1 MGEHRQGDTYFRV
14 SHGRLKLRR
23 IGRSPRGMLI
33 YYDRPD
39 RAESRY
45 SEHHLAPV
53 ADAEEVETVLGA
65 ALGTLVK
72 VDKTRHLFL
81 YGATRIHLDRVEN
94 LGCFVELETVMQYQ
108 TEEEARAEHELVK
121 QTLGLDERETVAV
134 SYGDL
139 LQERSHRP

>member
-1 MGEHRQGDTYFRV
+1 MDKRRQGDTFFRV
-14 SHGRLKLRR
+14 PHGRPKLRR
-23 IGRSPRGMLI
+23 IRDSPHGTLI

-39 RAESRY
+39 RPESRY
-45 SEHHLAPV
+45 SEYHLALV
-53 ADAEEVETVLGA
+53 DDAEEVETLLDT

-108 TEEEARAEHELVK
+108 TEEEARAEHVLVK
-121 QTLGLDERETVAV
+121 QTLGLDEREIVAV

-139 LQERSHRP
+139 LQERSRRP

>member
-1 MGEHRQGDTYFRV
+1 MGERQQGDTYFRV
-14 SHGRLKLRR
+14 PRGRLKLRR
-23 IGRSPRGMLI
+23 IRGSPHSTLI

-39 RAESRY
+39 RPESRY
-45 SEHHLAPV
+45 SEYHLALV
-53 ADAEEVETVLGA
+53 DDAEEVETLLGA

-72 VDKTRHLFL
+72 VDKIRHLFL

-121 QTLGLDERETVAV
+121 QTLGLDERETVAF

-139 LQERSHRP
+139 LRERSHRP

>member
-14 SHGRLKLRR
+14 PCGRLKMRR
-23 IGRSPRGMLI
+23 IRDSPRGTLI

-45 SEHHLAPV
+45 SKYYLAPV
-53 ADAEEVETVLGA
+53 DDAEEVETLLDT

-121 QTLGLDERETVAV
+121 QTLGLDEREIVAV

-139 LQERSHRP
+139 LQERSRRP

>member
-14 SHGRLKLRR
+14 PRGRLKLRQTE
-23 IGRSPRGMLI
+23 GSSHSTLI

-39 RAESRY
+39 RTESRY
-45 SEHHLAPV
+45 SEYHLAPV
-53 ADAEEVETVLGA
+53 DDAEEVETLLGA

-72 VDKTRHLFL
+72 VGKTRHLFL
-81 YGATRIHLDRVEN
+81 YGATRIHLDQVEN
-94 LGCFVELETVMQYQ
+94 LGCFVELETVIQYQ

-139 LQERSHRP
+139 LQKRSRRP

>member
-14 SHGRLKLRR
+14 PRGRLKMRR
-23 IGRSPRGMLI
+23 IRDSPRGTLI

-45 SEHHLAPV
+45 SEYYLAPV
-53 ADAEEVETVLGA
+53 DDAEEVETLLDT

-72 VDKTRHLFL
+72 VGKTRHLFS
-81 YGATRIHLDRVEN
+81 YSATRIHLDQVEN

-134 SYGDL
+134 SYSDL
-139 LQERSHRP
+139 LRRRSRRP

>member
-23 IGRSPRGMLI
+23 IGRSPRGTLI

-45 SEHHLAPV
+45 SEYHLALV
-53 ADAEEVETVLGA
+53 DDAEEVETLLGS

-81 YGATRIHLDRVEN
+81 YSATRIHLDRVEN

-121 QTLGLDERETVAV
+121 QTLGLDEREIVAV

-139 LQERSHRP
+139 LQERSRRP

>member
-1 MGEHRQGDTYFRV
+1 MGERRQGDTYFRV
-14 SHGRLKLRR
+14 PRGRLKLRQTE
-23 IGRSPRGMLI
+23 GSSHGTLI

-45 SEHHLAPV
+45 SEYHLAPV
-53 ADAEEVETVLGA
+53 DEAEEIETLLGT

-94 LGCFVELETVMQYQ
+94 LGCFVELETVVQYQ
-108 TEEEARAEHELVK
+108 TQEEARAEHELIK
-121 QTLGLDERETVAV
+121 LELGLDERDPVAV

-139 LQERSHRP
+139 LRERSRRP

>member
-1 MGEHRQGDTYFRV
+1 MGERRQGDTYFRV
-14 SHGRLKLRR
+14 SCGRLKLRR
-23 IGRSPRGMLI
+23 IGGSPHGTLI
-33 YYDRPD
+33 YYDRSD

-45 SEHHLAPV
+45 SRYYFALV
-53 ADAEEVETVLGA
+53 DDAEEVETLLDA

-72 VDKTRHLFL
+72 VDKIRHLFL

-121 QTLGLDERETVAV
+121 QTLGLDERETIAV

-139 LQERSHRP
+139 LQERSRRP

>member
-14 SHGRLKLRR
+14 PCGRLKMRR
-23 IGRSPRGMLI
+23 IRDSPRGTLI

-45 SEHHLAPV
+45 FKYYLAPV
-53 ADAEEVETVLGA
+53 DDAEEVETLLDT

-121 QTLGLDERETVAV
+121 QTLGLDEREIVAV
-134 SYGDL
+134 SYGDH
-139 LQERSHRP
+139 LQERSRRP

>member
-14 SHGRLKLRR
+14 PCGRLKMRR
-23 IGRSPRGMLI
+23 IRDSPRGTLI

-45 SEHHLAPV
+45 SKYYLAPV
-53 ADAEEVETVLGA
+53 DDAEEVETLLDT

-94 LGCFVELETVMQYQ
+94 LGCFVKLETVMQYQ

-121 QTLGLDERETVAV
+121 QTLGLDEREIVAV
-134 SYGDL
+134 SYGDH
-139 LQERSHRP
+139 LQERSRRP

>member
-14 SHGRLKLRR
+14 PRGRLKLRR
-23 IGRSPRGMLI
+23 IRGSPHSTLI

-39 RAESRY
+39 RTESRY
-45 SEHHLAPV
+45 SEYHLAPV
-53 ADAEEVETVLGA
+53 DDAEEVETLLGT

-72 VDKTRHLFL
+72 VGKTRHLFS
-81 YGATRIHLDRVEN
+81 YGATRIHLDQVEN
-94 LGCFVELETVMQYQ
+94 LGCFVELETVIQYQ

-121 QTLGLDERETVAV
+121 QTLGLDEREIVAV

-139 LQERSHRP
+139 LQERSRRP

>member
-1 MGEHRQGDTYFRV
+1 MSERQQGDTYFRV
-14 SHGRLKLRR
+14 PRGRLKLRR
-23 IGRSPRGMLI
+23 IGGSPHSTLI

-45 SEHHLAPV
+45 SEYYLAPV
-53 ADAEEVETVLGA
+53 VDAEEVETLLDT

-94 LGCFVELETVMQYQ
+94 LGCFVELETVVQYQ
-108 TEEEARAEHELVK
+108 TEEDALAEHELVK

-139 LQERSHRP
+139 LQERSRRP